1 MGTTV
6 NDVYTPLFDDNVNIS
21 FHVFVK
27 KAIRTFDPFFS
38 TTGMRA
44 FDEVDYDALN
54 THFLP
59 KDGQLESEPTLVT
72 EESTHVN
79 MCVTMLKYANAFARE
94 GVGRTAFPR
103 REEPAGLGRQHKS
116 SCMHLTANQ
125 RAINALRFRIEEF
138 INLLMYYMF
147 DALVVKNR
155 RL

>member
-44 FDEVDYDALN
+44 LFDEVDYDALKN

-94 GVGRTAFPR
+94 GVGRTAFLVAKNPPGLVANTSLLACISPR
-103 REEPAGLGRQHKS
+103 TKER
-116 SCMHLTANQ
+116 
-125 RAINALRFRIEEF
+125 
-138 INLLMYYMF
+138 
-147 DALVVKNR
+147 
-155 RL
+155 

>member
-27 KAIRTFDPFFS
+27 KAIRTFDPFFRLPP
-38 TTGMRA
+38 G
-44 FDEVDYDALN
+44 
-54 THFLP
+54 FLVAKNP
-59 KDGQLESEPTLVT
+59 PGL
-72 EESTHVN
+72 
-79 MCVTMLKYANAFARE
+79 
-94 GVGRTAFPR
+94 
-103 REEPAGLGRQHKS
+103 LGRQHK

>member
-72 EESTHVN
+72 EESTH
-79 MCVTMLKYANAFARE
+79 ARE
-94 GVGRTAFPR
+94 HVRDHAKVRERFRSRRRRADGIPR
-103 REEPAGLGRQHKS
+103 REEPAGLGRQHK